1 MQYRIWICSCEVL
14 LLQVTEPITGLYCKS
29 ASKSPVSLVPPSIRT
44 VGLLYKALKFSSGWA
59 RVYLCHSYKCIGWTS
74 GVKLPAAQCSREHQ
88 HSKRTSTHLP
98 PILDV
103 AIRILELPNLI
114 ALFAWW
120 FQYSQGIIR
129 WKERLSLGHIIR
141 REVTV
146 CLYTNL
152 RMYNYSHQLLEVG
165 VSLPSTLDKGQSF
178 ISIGQRNDFT
188 EVINSYSFWS
198 RSISELQFTQLIW
211 NTDWVAWI

>member
-1 MQYRIWICSCEVL
+1 MKFYFCKWQNPHQGCIAKVL
-14 LLQVTEPITGLYCKS
+14 QNLLFH
-29 ASKSPVSLVPPSIRT
+29 LVLPSIRT
-44 VGLLYKALKFSSGWA
+44 VGLLYKALKFGSGWA

-120 FQYSQGIIR
+120 FQYSRGIKR
-129 WKERLSLGHIIR
+129 WKERLALGHIIR

-152 RMYNYSHQLLEVG
+152 KMYNCSRQLLEVG

-178 ISIGQRNDFT
+178 ISIGQRKDFT
-188 EVINSYSFWS
+188 EVINAYSFWS